1 MVTDYPQIR
10 CIRWTIALLSCV
22 GFIAGCSP
30 NTISLSTRVSNSSK
44 TVGQISKTGTPPSS
58 AGASIAECAGDAQ
71 PPTLSPG
78 WNLIW
83 QHTFDNPIALPPI
96 IDGAQ
101 VALLERADP
110 ILNQYKD
117 TVWMLDAATST
128 LQWHFDSSAA
138 LNLTDHWID
147 LTAWSSKYFA
157 IVVHDAHAPREFV
170 IVFDRTT
177 GQIVYRFEM
186 QALEMA
192 ISDEAL
198 FYRSGERRLYRFDLP
213 SGKQRWKDSRTDY
226 IWQGLYP
233 SGEWLYAFIGVI
245 STQNSLNILKY
256 DANSGALINS
266 VEVAPVSEVLASDSK
281 GVGRANAG
289 YIALY
294 DLSALTTVWQTNF
307 EGQYPVRDDSNAFW
321 DNPSR
326 VTLTQDAVYLFDAKR
341 NLVKIALADGK
352 IKWTVPFSDV
362 EPMSKP
368 AAVAGVVYG
377 FFSDGTV
384 RAFSEADGSQL
395 GNVMKVPLWYWR
407 RGDTKPFRNLV
418 GGVGVA
424 NDMLIVTTGCRS
436 VYALQRKP

>member
-1 MVTDYPQIR
+1 
-10 CIRWTIALLSCV
+10 
-22 GFIAGCSP
+22 
-30 NTISLSTRVSNSSK
+30 
-44 TVGQISKTGTPPSS
+44 
-58 AGASIAECAGDAQ
+58 
-71 PPTLSPG
+71 LSPG

-110 ILNQYKD
+110 IPNQYKD
-117 TVWMLDAATST
+117 TVWMLDAATSAE
-128 LQWHFDSSAA
+128 QWHFDSSAA

-147 LTAWSSKYFA
+147 LTAWSPKYFA
-157 IVVHDAHAPREFV
+157 IVVHDSHAPREFV

-177 GQIVYRFEM
+177 GQVVYQVEL

-192 ISDEAL
+192 ISDDAL
-198 FYRSGERRLYRFDLP
+198 FYRSGERRLYRIDLP

-233 SGEWLYAFIGVI
+233 SGEWLYAYVGVT
-245 STQNSLNILKY
+245 SPQDGLDILKY
-256 DANSGALINS
+256 RADNGTLVNS
-266 VEVAPVSEVLASDSK
+266 VEVAPVYEVLAK
-281 GVGRANAG
+281 GSQGIGRTNAG
-289 YIALY
+289 IALFN
-294 DLSALTTVWQTNF
+294 LSNLTTAWETDLGSQFTTIN
-307 EGQYPVRDDSNAFW
+307 DSNAFW

-352 IKWTVPFSDV
+352 IKWTVPFSNV

-395 GNVMKVPLWYWR
+395 GSVMKVPLWYSR
-407 RGDTKPFRNLV
+407 NGDGKPFRNLV
-418 GGVGVA
+418 GGVGAV
-424 NDMLIVTTGCRS
+424 NDTLIVTTGCRS